1 MKHVFLWT
9 CFRSCSSAFERS
21 IETLPNTL
29 VISEPFQYPYYYG
42 PQRQHR
48 RYESQE
54 INQNE
59 TYEETARKV
68 LNPDIIGESLIEVV
82 FVKDMAYYFE
92 GRFDVIEELFST
104 AKHSFLIRD
113 PRKAG
118 KV

>member
-1 MKHVFLWT
+1 M
-9 CFRSCSSAFERS
+9 
-21 IETLPNTL
+21 
-29 VISEPFQYPYYYG
+29 
-42 PQRQHR
+42 
-48 RYESQE
+48 
-54 INQNE
+54 
-59 TYEETARKV
+59 